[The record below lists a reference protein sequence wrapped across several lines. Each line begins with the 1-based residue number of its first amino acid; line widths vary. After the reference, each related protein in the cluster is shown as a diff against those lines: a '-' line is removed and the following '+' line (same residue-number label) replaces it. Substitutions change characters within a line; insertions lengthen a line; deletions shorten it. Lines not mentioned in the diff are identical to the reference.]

1 MKKVRRETHCVI
13 VKNLLN
19 MQNNFLEMPSNSAP
33 SQSDSISDGASQGR
47 SLNLCEVF
55 EVWVNSIVFH
65 RARSSQCKQTELRQG
80 HS

>member
-1 MKKVRRETHCVI
+1 MEADAISLHDPVVQIDEE
-13 VKNLLN
+13 
-19 MQNNFLEMPSNSAP
+19 EMPSNSAP